1 MLIHFMERDMEYNFK
16 TKALVL
22 GIASA
27 LMLGSTALMA
37 SSHREAPLI
46 TEMPKVDGTDFY
58 MFNSYE
64 EGREGYVTLIAN
76 YFPLQD
82 AYGGPNYFAMDPNAI
97 YEIHVD
103 NNGDAVEDITFQF
116 NFKNTQN
123 DVQLDIGDKQVSIP
137 LINTG
142 PITAGDSSNLH
153 RSEEYTVK
161 MIRGDRRSGYKNL
174 LSNAVDGKHKFTKPV
189 DNIGNKS
196 LPDYASYADQ
206 YLYDV
211 NIPGC
216 GAGKMFVGQRK
227 EPFVVN
233 LGEVF
238 DLVNTNPVGPADG
251 EANELDDK
259 NVTSIALEIP
269 KDCLAGDGDVIGA
282 WTTSSLRQVRIFN
295 PHSYKYPNRRAKIE
309 GGAWTQVSRLG
320 APLVNELVIGLK
332 DKDRFNASEPK
343 NDANAYHGFG
353 EYVTNPTLPALL
365 EILFGV
371 QAPDLFPRTDLVK
384 AFLTGFPGLNQ
395 PENVVASEMLRLN
408 VTTAAVLATEQNTL
422 GVIAGDVAGFP
433 NGRRPG
439 DDVVDI
445 ALRVV
450 MGVLLD
456 ESVAPNKD
464 LPYTDGA
471 HIDATMFDSI
481 FPYFLTPLA
490 GSPN

>member
-1 MLIHFMERDMEYNFK
+1 MEYKFK

-76 YFPLQD
+76 YYPLQD
-82 AYGGPNYFAMDPNAI
+82 AYGGPNFFAMDPNAL

-116 NFKNTQN
+116 RFKNTSS
-123 DVQLDIGDKQVSIP
+123 DVQLDIGDKKVSIP

-142 PITAGDSSNLH
+142 GITAGNSSALH
-153 RSEEYTVK
+153 LTEEYSVK
-161 MIRGDRRSGYKNL
+161 VIRGDRRYGYKSL
-174 LSNAVDGKHKFTKPV
+174 ITDAVHGSHKFTKPV

-196 LPDYASYADQ
+196 LPDYASYANQ
-206 YLYDV
+206 YLYDI

-216 GAGKMFVGQRK
+216 SAGRMFVGQRK
-227 EPFVVN
+227 EPFSVN

-238 DLVNTNPVGPADG
+238 DLVNTNPVGPVDG
-251 EANELDDK
+251 EENILDDK
-259 NVTSIALEIP
+259 NITTLALEIP

-295 PHSYKYPNRRAKIE
+295 PYSFKYKNRRAKIE

-320 APLVNELVIGLK
+320 SPLVNELVIGIK
-332 DKDRFNASEPK
+332 DKDRFNTSEPK
-343 NDANAYHGFG
+343 NDANERHGFG

-365 EILFGV
+365 EVLFGV
-371 QAPDLFPRTDLVK
+371 KAPTLFPRADMVQ
-384 AFLTGFPGLNQ
+384 AFLTGVPGLNQ
-395 PENVVASEMLRLN
+395 PENVTPAEMLRLN
-408 VTTAAVLATEQNTL
+408 LTTPALPASEQNTL

-445 ALRVV
+445 ELRVV

-456 ESVAPNKD
+456 ETVAPNRD

-471 HIDATMFDSI
+471 AIDASMFDSA
-481 FPYFLTPLA
+481 FPYLLTPIP

>member
-1 MLIHFMERDMEYNFK
+1 MEVKFK
-16 TKALVL
+16 SKALII
-22 GIASA
+22 GMASA

-64 EGREGYVTLIAN
+64 SGREGYVTLIAN

-82 AYGGPNYFAMDPNAI
+82 AYGGPNYFALDPTAL

-103 NNGDAVEDITFQF
+103 NNGDALEDITFQF
-116 NFKNTQN
+116 RFNNKSK
-123 DVQLDIGDKQVSIP
+123 DVQLDIGEEKVSIP
-137 LINTG
+137 LINTNA
-142 PITAGDSSNLH
+142 ITAGDNSALH
-153 RSEEYTVK
+153 RNEQYAVK
-161 MIRGDRRSGYKNL
+161 VVRGDRRYGYKNRVT
-174 LSNAVDGKHKFTKPV
+174 NAVDGSKWFTKPV
-189 DNIGNKS
+189 DNIGKKS
-196 LPDYASYADQ
+196 LPDYESYASQ
-206 YLYDV
+206 YMYDI

-216 GAGKMFVGQRK
+216 SAGRVFVGQRK

-233 LGEVF
+233 LGEAF
-238 DLVNTNPVGPADG
+238 DLVNTNPVGPVDG

-259 NVTSIALEIP
+259 NVTSIALEVP
-269 KDCLAGDGDVIGA
+269 KDCLAGEGDVIGA

-295 PHSYKYPNRRAKIE
+295 PHSVNYPNRRAKIQ

-343 NDANAYHGFG
+343 NDAHARDGFG
-353 EYVTNPTLPALL
+353 QYVTNPTLPALL

-371 QAPDLFPRTDLVK
+371 QAPDLFPRADLVQI
-384 AFLTGFPGLNQ
+384 FLTGVPGLNQ
-395 PENVVASEMLRLN
+395 PDNVIPAEMLRLN
-408 VTTAAVLATEQNTL
+408 LTTPAVAAAKQNTL

-445 ALRVV
+445 SLRAV

-456 ESVAPNKD
+456 ESVAPSKN

-471 HIDATMFDSI
+471 YIDATMFDSS
-481 FPYFLTPLA
+481 FPYFLSPIP
-490 GSPN
+490 GSPNQE